1 MRLTIYRKGF
11 GRFDVYSSDA
21 RSKKLLTE
29 KTISSQNEESDKV
42 TNEHERVRNDHASEI
57 AEDYV
62 EAILDVI
69 EEKKVCRAVDLT
81 RKFQV
86 THVTVNK
93 TIKRL
98 ARDGFVIAEPY
109 SPIELTELGIK
120 TARESRERHEIVFR
134 FLLTLGVSESTA
146 ATDSEGIEHHV
157 SDETLAAMQKA
168 IGRANPKKQ

>member
-1 MRLTIYRKGF
+1 MATEETIN
-11 GRFDVYSSDA
+11 
-21 RSKKLLTE
+21 
-29 KTISSQNEESDKV
+29 SQNDKNDQAR
-42 TNEHERVRNDHASEI
+42 NEHERIRNDHASEI

-62 EAILDVI
+62 EAILDII

-109 SPIELTELGIK
+109 SPIELTDLGIK
-120 TARESRERHEIVFR
+120 TARESRERHEIVFQ

-157 SDETLAAMQKA
+157 SAETLAAMQKA
-168 IGRANPKKQ
+168 IGRKMPKKN